1 MDSDSS
7 GADIVEL
14 GRERRFRLPEWRPSR
29 GAGLFAAAALVIGLA
44 AGYTAGD
51 RHASSTAALRKSTAT
66 TSSGTSPSSATGAAF
81 ALTDSPALTQDTGAC
96 SVQTGQ
102 ELQLGVQVTNQSTAT
117 ITLQTA
123 KAVLPLGELKQ
134 LTWQW
139 ATCGA
144 LPAGLNQELDVL
156 SPGQSTWLSAMFE
169 LQIPCPAPAPVQFTV
184 GYLVQDKP
192 ATASLPG
199 FADLG
204 EVPFSG
210 C

>member
-14 GRERRFRLPEWRPSR
+14 GSERRFGLPEWRPSR

-134 LTWQW
+134 VTWQW
-139 ATCGA
+139 ATWGSPRRPQPGA
-144 LPAGLNQELDVL
+144 RRPFAGAEHLAV
-156 SPGQSTWLSAMFE
+156 GHVR
-169 LQIPCPAPAPVQFTV
+169 APDP
-184 GYLVQDKP
+184 
-192 ATASLPG
+192 LPG
-199 FADLG
+199 PGAGPVHGRLPRAG
-204 EVPFSG
+204 QARHRQPARLR
-210 C
+210 